1 MNNEIF
7 HWGVACSAAQI
18 EGAANID
25 GKGPSIW
32 DTFSKKR
39 YKISG
44 AHTPETS
51 CSFYY
56 RYKEDI
62 AHVNSLAIPNF
73 RFSISW
79 PRILPEG
86 KGHIN
91 QKGLDFYDRLIDECL
106 EKNITPW
113 ITLYHW
119 DLPQKLEDIGGWNN
133 RDIIGWYSEYSTI
146 LLKAFSDRVKN
157 WMALNEPLVYTGAG
171 YFLGVH
177 APGKRGMDNFLSAAH
192 HTALAQANG
201 IRIIR
206 NECKEAYAGTTF
218 SCSWISPYSQEQKDL
233 EAANRVDALLNRFY
247 LEPLLGKGY
256 PIQDLPF
263 LQKIEKYF
271 KPQDEKELKEIP
283 DFIGIQNYTREVV
296 RHSWYTPYIK
306 AKLIGVKSRNV
317 PSTMMNWEVY
327 PESIYN
333 LLHKF
338 NQYSEIKDILVTEN
352 GAAYPDQVTDN
363 SVLDTDRMSYLKL
376 NIQQVLRAKNQGVRV
391 KGYFA
396 WSLTDNF
403 EWAEGYYPRFG
414 LIYINYTNQ
423 QRIIKESAK
432 WYSQFINT
440 YSKEISTKNKTII
453 SDDHPVPM

>member
-133 RDIIGWYSEYSTI
+133 RD
-146 LLKAFSDRVKN
+146 K
-157 WMALNEPLVYTGAG
+157 
-171 YFLGVH
+171 
-177 APGKRGMDNFLSAAH
+177 
-192 HTALAQANG
+192 
-201 IRIIR
+201 
-206 NECKEAYAGTTF
+206 C
-218 SCSWISPYSQEQKDL
+218 C
-233 EAANRVDALLNRFY
+233 ANRR
-247 LEPLLGKGY
+247 
-256 PIQDLPF
+256 
-263 LQKIEKYF
+263 
-271 KPQDEKELKEIP
+271 
-283 DFIGIQNYTREVV
+283 
-296 RHSWYTPYIK
+296 
-306 AKLIGVKSRNV
+306 
-317 PSTMMNWEVY
+317 
-327 PESIYN
+327 
-333 LLHKF
+333 
-338 NQYSEIKDILVTEN
+338 
-352 GAAYPDQVTDN
+352 
-363 SVLDTDRMSYLKL
+363 
-376 NIQQVLRAKNQGVRV
+376 
-391 KGYFA
+391 
-396 WSLTDNF
+396 
-403 EWAEGYYPRFG
+403 
-414 LIYINYTNQ
+414 
-423 QRIIKESAK
+423 
-432 WYSQFINT
+432 
-440 YSKEISTKNKTII
+440 
-453 SDDHPVPM
+453 